1 MKISEK
7 SIVGELV
14 AADYRTASVFHA
26 HGIDFCC
33 RGNRPVDEACAG
45 VNTAVAPLLQQLEE
59 VLNSGAVGTVDY
71 TSWPL
76 DLLIDYITK
85 KHHRYVAQ
93 KSAEIKP
100 FLAKIAD
107 VHGDRHPELLEVE
120 QLFLGSVG
128 ALTLHMQKEEMV
140 LFPYIV
146 KLVNAQGKGLLPT
159 TVGFDSLERY
169 IAETMQTEHETEG
182 ERFRTISALTHNYEV
197 PADGCRTYQVT
208 LAMLRE
214 FEQDLHH
221 HIHLENNILFPKAVQ
236 LERSF
241 NS

>member
-1 MKISEK
+1 MNISEK

-33 RGNRPVDEACAG
+33 RGNRQVEEACAE
-45 VNTAVAPLLQQLEE
+45 VKAEVAPLLLQLQD
-59 VLNSGAVGTVDY
+59 VLSATEGGAVDY
-71 TSWPL
+71 KSWPL
-76 DLLIDYITK
+76 DLLIDYIIK

-93 KSAEIKP
+93 KTAEIKP

-120 QLFLGSVG
+120 QLFLGAVG
-128 ALTLHMQKEEMV
+128 ALTLHMQKEELV

-146 KLVNAQGKGLLPT
+146 KVVNAQGKGPKPA
-159 TVGFDSLERY
+159 TVGFESLEQY
-169 IAETMQTEHETEG
+169 IAETMQVEHETEG
-182 ERFRTISALTHNYEV
+182 ERFRTISALTNNYET

-208 LAMLRE
+208 LAMLKE

-236 LERSF
+236 LEKSM
-241 NS
+241 S

>member
-1 MKISEK
+1 MNISEK

-33 RGNRPVDEACAG
+33 RGNRPVEEACAE
-45 VNTAVAPLLQQLEE
+45 VKAEVAPLLLQLHD
-59 VLNSGAVGTVDY
+59 VLSTTEGGAVDY
-71 TSWPL
+71 KSWPL
-76 DLLIDYITK
+76 DLLIDYIIK
-85 KHHRYVAQ
+85 KHHRYVVQ

-120 QLFLGSVG
+120 QLFLGAVG
-128 ALTLHMQKEEMV
+128 ALTLHMQKEELV

-146 KLVNAQGKGLLPT
+146 KLVNAQGKGPKPS
-159 TVGFDSLERY
+159 TVGFGSLEQY
-169 IAETMQTEHETEG
+169 IAETMQVEHETEG
-182 ERFRTISALTHNYEV
+182 ERFRTISALTNNYET

-208 LAMLRE
+208 LAMLKE

-221 HIHLENNILFPKAVQ
+221 HIHLENNILFPKAEQ
-236 LERSF
+236 LEKSL
-241 NS
+241 S

>member
-1 MKISEK
+1 MNISEK

-33 RGNRPVDEACAG
+33 RGNRPVEEACAE
-45 VNTAVAPLLQQLEE
+45 VKTEVAPLLRELND
-59 VLNSGAVGTVDY
+59 VLSATSGAAVDY
-71 TSWPL
+71 KSWPP
-76 DLLIDYITK
+76 DLLIDYIIK

-120 QLFLGSVG
+120 QLFHGAVG
-128 ALTLHMQKEEMV
+128 ALTLHMQKEELV

-146 KLVNAQGKGLLPT
+146 KVVNAQGKGPKPT
-159 TVGFDSLERY
+159 TVGFESLEAY
-169 IAETMQTEHETEG
+169 IAETMQVEHETEG
-182 ERFRTISALTHNYEV
+182 ERFRTISELTNHYET

-208 LAMLRE
+208 LAMLKE

-221 HIHLENNILFPKAVQ
+221 HIHLENNILFPKAVE
-236 LERSF
+236 LEKSWQ
-241 NS
+241 

>member
-1 MKISEK
+1 MVISEK

-26 HGIDFCC
+26 QGIDFCC
-33 RGNRPVDEACAG
+33 RGNRTVEDACAE
-45 VNTAVAPLLQQLEE
+45 VNTEVAPLLLQLEE
-59 VLNSGAVGTVDY
+59 VLSANTAGTVDY
-71 TSWPL
+71 KSWPS
-76 DLLIDYITK
+76 DLLIDYIVK
-85 KHHRYVAQ
+85 KHHRYVVQ

-107 VHGDRHPELLEVE
+107 VHGGRHPELREVE
-120 QLFLGSVG
+120 QLFLGAVG
-128 ALTLHMQKEEMV
+128 ALTLHMQKEELV

-146 KLVNAQGKGLLPT
+146 KLVNAQGAGPKPS
-159 TVGFDSLERY
+159 TVGFDSVEQY
-169 IAETMQTEHETEG
+169 ISEIMQNEHETEG
-182 ERFRTISALTHNYEV
+182 ERFRTISALTNNYEV

-214 FEQDLHH
+214 FEQDLHY

-236 LERSF
+236 LEKSLG
-241 NS
+241 